1 MKYFIVILTYKAELS
16 EIDKHRD
23 AHLEFLKTQYD
34 KGHFLMSGPQ
44 IPRTGGV
51 IIARYS
57 SRDELD
63 KTLCQDPFAL
73 NQLAH
78 YDVQEFNPTMWA
90 DSIHLLPKE

>member
-1 MKYFIVILTYKAELS
+1 MKYFIVTLTYKVELS

-23 AHLEFLKTQYD
+23 AHLAFLKTQYD
-34 KGHFLMSGPQ
+34 KGHFLISGHQ
-44 IPRTGGV
+44 VSRKGGV

-63 KTLCQDPFAL
+63 KALCQDPFAV

-90 DSIHLLPKE
+90 DSLHLLPIE

>member
-1 MKYFIVILTYKAELS
+1 MKYFIVTLTYIVELS
-16 EIDKHRD
+16 EINKHRD

-44 IPRTGGV
+44 VPRKGGV

-63 KTLCQDPFAL
+63 KALFQDPFAI

-78 YDVQEFNPTMWA
+78 YDVQEFNPTIWA
-90 DSIHLLPKE
+90 NHFDLGK

>member
-1 MKYFIVILTYKAELS
+1 MKYFIVTLTYKVELS
-16 EIDKHRD
+16 EINKHRD
-23 AHLEFLKTQYD
+23 THLEFLKTQYE

-44 IPRTGGV
+44 VPRKGGI

-63 KTLCQDPFAL
+63 KALCQDPFAI

-78 YDVQEFNPTMWA
+78 YDVQEFNPTIWA
-90 DSIHLLPKE
+90 NHFDLGK